1 MSLPELGR
9 SSLRRQRQVWNQ
21 LAEEDPLWAVLSLE
35 DRRGN
40 RWEVES
46 FFESG
51 RGEVESALAQ
61 LESLDVE
68 IGRRRAL
75 DFGCG
80 VGRLTKGL
88 AEHFDEVIGVDIAS
102 SMIELAKRYSD
113 GTSNID
119 YLVNVADD
127 LRVFPDDHFDLV
139 VSVITLQHMRPK
151 YARRYLKEFIRVLRP
166 GGALVFQLPAAATDE
181 QPTGRRQRLIDSLP
195 VPIAERLEA
204 RQRAR
209 AVGNDEMHTIDRK
222 SVEKLIERQG
232 GKVLNAIE
240 DGASGPAWISYRYW
254 VVK

>member
-1 MSLPELGR
+1 MEG
-9 SSLRRQRQVWNQ
+9 
-21 LAEEDPLWAVLSLE
+21 
-35 DRRGN
+35 
-40 RWEVES
+40 

-61 LESLDVE
+61 LESLDVT
-68 IGRRRAL
+68 IGRQRAL

-80 VGRLTKGL
+80 VGRLSKGL

-113 GTSNID
+113 GTSNIN

-127 LRVFPDDHFDLV
+127 LPVFPDDHFDLV
-139 VSVITLQHMRPK
+139 VSVIVLQHMRPK

-166 GGALVFQLPAAATDE
+166 GGALVFQLPAAAKE
-181 QPTGRRQRLIDSLP
+181 RPTGRRQRLIDSLP

-209 AVGNDEMHTIDRK
+209 VVGNHEMHTIERK

-232 GKVLNAIE
+232 GTVLKTIE
-240 DGASGPAWISYRYW
+240 DNAGGPAWISYRYW
-254 VVK
+254 IVK